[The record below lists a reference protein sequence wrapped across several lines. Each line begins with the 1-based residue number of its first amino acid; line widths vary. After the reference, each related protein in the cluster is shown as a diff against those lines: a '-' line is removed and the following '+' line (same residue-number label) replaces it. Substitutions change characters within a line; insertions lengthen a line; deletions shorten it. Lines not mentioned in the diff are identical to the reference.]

1 MNDMNVP
8 SSDLTT
14 ADVLRLLADAL
25 PDLTPE
31 PRKAAAW
38 LLENPA
44 EIGVSSLRQ
53 IAEAADVKPNTLVR
67 MARALDFAG
76 FEEFRAPFR
85 ENLRSGRDSFPDR
98 ARWLQSLA
106 RGGHIEALVAD
117 MAGAALSGVEDL
129 YASLDAGELKRA
141 ADLILGARRTYAL
154 GVGIANPVARN
165 FSYIAGMA
173 LDGVTAIPQAGSL
186 PVDDLARAGSGDV
199 LLAMTFKPWRR
210 EVVDAVAAAHDQG
223 IEVIAISDS
232 LAAPIMAGAAHRFV
246 VPTQTPQMFTSTIA
260 LSAFLE
266 TLLAMLI
273 AQAGEQAVGNIEGFH
288 DRRHRLGIYCDEDKT
303 P

>member
-1 MNDMNVP
+1 MNDMIVP

-14 ADVLRLLADAL
+14 AQVLHLVADAL
-25 PDLTPE
+25 PELTPE

-67 MARALDFAG
+67 MARALGFAG
-76 FEEFRAPFR
+76 FEDFRRPFR
-85 ENLRSGRDSFPDR
+85 ETLRTGASSFPDR

-106 RGGHIEALVAD
+106 RGGHLQALVAD
-117 MAGAALSGVEDL
+117 MAGAALTGIEDL
-129 YASLDAGELKRA
+129 FAEMNPQDLAGA
-141 ADLILGARRTYAL
+141 ADTILAARRAYVL
-154 GVGIANPVARN
+154 GVGVANPLARN
-165 FSYIAGMA
+165 FAYIAGMA
-173 LDGVTAIPQAGSL
+173 LDNVQAIPQAGSL
-186 PVDDLARAGSGDV
+186 PVDDLGRAGAGDV
-199 LLAMTFKPWRR
+199 LVAMTFKPWRC
-210 EVVDAVAAAHDQG
+210 EVVEAVAAARDQG
-223 IEVIAISDS
+223 LTVVAISDS
-232 LAAPIMAGAAHRFV
+232 LAAPIMTGAAHRFV
-246 VPTQTPQMFTSTIA
+246 VPTETPQAFTSTIA

-273 AQAGEQAVGNIEGFH
+273 AQAGDGAVANIEGFH
-288 DRRHRLGIYCDEDKT
+288 TRRHLLGIYAEEDRA